1 MLEAAVRADLVS
13 GEQMTERKL
22 ALVCQSRVA
31 LLCAAGWRGRCA
43 CWLMSKAVLLAVLL
57 VAGWSGAGSLV
68 PFQSRV
74 WMSQT
79 HVAVSLQAGKTTV
92 VLHRARGWYSPCQ
105 LLLAVCSSRGSLSLP
120 LMCLLLCWSRAVGT
134 GAGRCSWEQLTPLF
148 LCSERQTSGQVL
160 FITSNSILSA
170 LLLNS
175 VYI

>member
-79 HVAVSLQAGKTTV
+79 HVAVSAGRENHGGTPQSQGLVLTLPAAACCVFLQRQPLPPSNVSAPLLEQGSG
-92 VLHRARGWYSPCQ
+92 HRGWQVFLGTANPFIP
-105 LLLAVCSSRGSLSLP
+105 LL
-120 LMCLLLCWSRAVGT
+120 
-134 GAGRCSWEQLTPLF
+134 
-148 LCSERQTSGQVL
+148 
-160 FITSNSILSA
+160 
-170 LLLNS
+170 
-175 VYI
+175 